1 MEEKNYLMEA
11 FQALKDLDL
20 KEDAFEI
27 TQDGTIK
34 AQDFLNDEET
44 VETII
49 DPLAE
54 TEEELEDSY
63 IGKVILDCIICQSK
77 IYKDP
82 EEVTINEEEQLANIG
97 DICPYCQ
104 SVDGYKVIGEVAPY
118 SETEV
123 DVDVTKKG
131 DEETADIDLT
141 KDTEDENLDESCKNK
156 KDCKDCKDKKEK
168 DITEDLQNVNIETDN
183 ETINISTTKKSE
195 DDIEMIAQ
203 VSPDT
208 ESKFKTEEPEY
219 QDIDIDEFDETEF
232 DDLSEKYLKRV
243 YENVQSYKTTSGSIK
258 GNLLK
263 LEGVITFKSGK
274 KAKTNFVFE
283 GKTIT
288 KTGKLKFIGENKQFA
303 RNKNAFTLTGKMNKN
318 KLIIESLTYNY
329 INKDLKNKKSQKL
342 YGTVRKVK

>member
-27 TQDGTIK
+27 TQDVTIK

>member
-195 DDIEMIAQ
+195 DGTEMIAQ

-208 ESKFKTEEPEY
+208 ESKFKTEKPEY

>member
-195 DDIEMIAQ
+195 DGTEMIAQ

-303 RNKNAFTLTGKMNKN
+303 RNKNAFTLTGKMNNN

>member
-77 IYKDP
+77 IYKDS

-118 SETEV
+118 SETEIN
-123 DVDVTKKG
+123 VDVTKKS
-131 DEETADIDLT
+131 DKKLNN
-141 KDTEDENLDESCKNK
+141 TE
-156 KDCKDCKDKKEK
+156 KEK

-195 DDIEMIAQ
+195 DSTEMIAP

-208 ESKFKTEEPEY
+208 ESKFKTEESEY
-219 QDIDIDEFDETEF
+219 KDIDIDEFDETEF

-243 YENVQSYKTTSGSIK
+243 YENVQSYKTVSGRLK
-258 GNLLK
+258 GNLIK

-329 INKDLKNKKSQKL
+329 INKDSKNKKSQKL